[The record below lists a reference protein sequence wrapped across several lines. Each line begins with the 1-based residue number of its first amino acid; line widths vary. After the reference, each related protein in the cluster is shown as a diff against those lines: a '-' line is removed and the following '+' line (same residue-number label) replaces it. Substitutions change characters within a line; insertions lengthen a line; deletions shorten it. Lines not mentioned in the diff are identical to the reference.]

1 VLPSPPPSPQ
11 RRLPS
16 CRRATLLLL
25 KQRRKIVNNSTS
37 AHFMPTPRTAS
48 RHRQTA
54 ETSIDLTINLD
65 GSGISTIDTGIPFF
79 DHMLTLFAKHGL
91 FDLSVK
97 TVGDIQVDFHHTI
110 EDTGIVIGDCLR
122 EALGTKEGIRRY
134 GCCYLPMDETL
145 ARVVVD
151 LSNRP
156 HLEFRAPA
164 GTPSAPN
171 MPFTLVEEFCRA
183 VASNLRANV
192 HVELLYGR
200 DGHHIAEAVFKGLA
214 RALRDACERDSR
226 VIGIPSTKD
235 AL

>member
-1 VLPSPPPSPQ
+1 MT
-11 RRLPS
+11 
-16 CRRATLLLL
+16 A
-25 KQRRKIVNNSTS
+25 
-37 AHFMPTPRTAS
+37 PRIAS
-48 RHRQTA
+48 RSRKTA
-54 ETSIDLTINLD
+54 ETAIDLSLNID
-65 GSGISTIDTGIPFF
+65 GTGTSSIDTGIAFF
-79 DHMLTLFAKHGL
+79 DHMLTLFSKHGL
-91 FDLSVK
+91 MDLKVK
-97 TVGDIQVDFHHTI
+97 TVGDIEVDSHHTI
-110 EDTGIVIGDCLR
+110 EDTGIVIGDALR

-183 VASNLRANV
+183 LASNLRANI

-200 DGHHIAEAVFKGLA
+200 DGHHIAEAIFKGLA

>member
-1 VLPSPPPSPQ
+1 MSSPRSAK
-11 RRLPS
+11 RS
-16 CRRATLLLL
+16 
-25 KQRRKIVNNSTS
+25 RKT
-37 AHFMPTPRTAS
+37 T
-48 RHRQTA
+48 
-54 ETSIDLTINLD
+54 ETQIDLSILID
-65 GSGISTIDTGIPFF
+65 GSGESKIDTGVSFF
-79 DHMLTLFAKHGL
+79 DHMLTLFSKHGL
-91 FDLSVK
+91 FDLNIR
-97 TVGDIQVDFHHTI
+97 TVGDIDVDIHHTV

-122 EALGTKEGIRRY
+122 EALGAKEGIRRY
-134 GCCYLPMDETL
+134 GCAYLPMDETL

-183 VASNLRANV
+183 MASNLRANI

-200 DGHHIAEAVFKGLA
+200 DGHHIAEAIFKGLA
-214 RALRDACERDSR
+214 RALREACEIDPR
-226 VIGIPSTKD
+226 VKGIPSTKA